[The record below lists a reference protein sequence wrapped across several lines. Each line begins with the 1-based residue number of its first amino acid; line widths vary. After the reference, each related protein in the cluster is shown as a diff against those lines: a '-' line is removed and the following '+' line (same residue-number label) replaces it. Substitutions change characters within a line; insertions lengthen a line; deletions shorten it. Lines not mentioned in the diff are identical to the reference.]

1 MNLARKL
8 TQLLVGA
15 DGVTAEKLREFSRK
29 VHREIVSWPVK
40 NFSIFPPT
48 CRNAFSVLRPTS
60 CAPELT
66 LADFFAVFFG
76 GDLRGVSQAAND
88 AANKA
93 ATTRRKIRSVFMPA
107 A

>member
-1 MNLARKL
+1 
-8 TQLLVGA
+8 
-15 DGVTAEKLREFSRK
+15 
-29 VHREIVSWPVK
+29 VSWPVK

-66 LADFFAVFFG
+66 LDYFFAVFFG
-76 GDLRGVSQAAND
+76 GDLCGVSQAEND
-88 AANKA
+88 AANNA
-93 ATTRRKIRSVFMPA
+93 ARIGRKMRSVFMPA